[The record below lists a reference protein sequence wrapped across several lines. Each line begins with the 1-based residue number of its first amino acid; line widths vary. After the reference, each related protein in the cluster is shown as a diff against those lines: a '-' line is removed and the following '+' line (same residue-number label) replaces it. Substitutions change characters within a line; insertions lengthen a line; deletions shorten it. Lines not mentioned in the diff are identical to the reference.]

1 MYTISFINIR
11 FVYFLLLY
19 TNFTTMKKILL
30 LLLLSALLINGWAQ
44 STKKLNKTMELAMPG
59 ETGGSQG
66 TRGASVAWHPVQ
78 KKYYASFAGNI
89 NYPMA
94 VFDIKGKRLSPDD
107 LTTQFDT
114 RGLWYNSKTKNLEA
128 NGHDVSGWIRYT
140 LDAKGIP
147 DTTVQ
152 LFKDLH
158 QPDAQ
163 SVGNIDSKGEK
174 VYFLNGS
181 FIQSWSS
188 SSGEKEDAEIEIQFG
203 KTKPTDNSNNN
214 DDAPGD
220 GAASGEAYNNTT
232 VIFTGIAGAEF
243 ALLKILEPQIELYNL
258 KGYLT
263 RIYKLPENTPAETM
277 FNFAY
282 TNGTWWLFSIDERK
296 WYGYK

>member
-1 MYTISFINIR
+1 
-11 FVYFLLLY
+11 
-19 TNFTTMKKILL
+19 MKKILVL
-30 LLLLSALLINGWAQ
+30 LFLSASLINGWSQ

-59 ETGGSQG
+59 EAGGSQG

-94 VFDIKGKRLSPDD
+94 VFDIKGKRLSPDE

-114 RGLWYNSKTKNLEA
+114 RGLWYNSKSKNLEA
-128 NGHDVSGWIRYT
+128 NGHDVAGWIRYK

-147 DTTVQ
+147 ATTVQ
-152 LFKDLH
+152 LFSDLH

-163 SVGNIDSKGEK
+163 SVGNADTKGER

-181 FIQSWSS
+181 FIQSWSC
-188 SSGEKEDAEIEIQFG
+188 SSGEKEDIEIEIHFG
-203 KTKPTDNSNNN
+203 KTGPADESDDGVTPEESYNS
-214 DDAPGD
+214 
-220 GAASGEAYNNTT
+220 TT
-232 VIFTGIAGAEF
+232 AIFTGIAGAEF
-243 ALLKILEPQIELYNL
+243 ALLNTSVPQIELYNL

-263 RIYKLPENTPAETM
+263 RIYTLPEDAHAETA

-282 TNGTWWLFSIDERK
+282 SNGTWWLFSIAERK

>member
-1 MYTISFINIR
+1 
-11 FVYFLLLY
+11 
-19 TNFTTMKKILL
+19 
-30 LLLLSALLINGWAQ
+30 
-44 STKKLNKTMELAMPG
+44 MPG
-59 ETGGSQG
+59 EAGGSQG

-89 NYPMA
+89 SYPMA

-114 RGLWYNSKTKNLEA
+114 RGLWYNNKTKKLEA
-128 NGHDVSGWIRYT
+128 NGHDDAGWISYK

-152 LFKDLH
+152 IFDDMH

-181 FIQSWSS
+181 YIQSWSC
-188 SSGEKEDAEIEIQFG
+188 SSGEKEDAEIEIHFG
-203 KTKPTDNSNNN
+203 KTKPADDSDDSDDGSSSEENYNS
-214 DDAPGD
+214 
-220 GAASGEAYNNTT
+220 TT
-232 VIFTGIAGAEF
+232 VIFTAIPGAEF
-243 ALLKILEPQIELYNL
+243 ALLNTSIPQIELYNL

-263 RIYKLPENTPAETM
+263 RIYKLPENTPAERL

-282 TNGTWWLFSIDERK
+282 ANGTWWLFSIEERK